1 MPNPLH
7 DLIVRQIKLNGPIT
21 IATYMDLCLGH
32 PEYGY
37 YRKGNPVGAAG
48 DFITAPEV
56 SQLFGEMVGIWA
68 ADIIVKL
75 GNPKK
80 IYLCEL
86 GPGHGTLMKDVMRVL
101 SKLGAAIEVH
111 LVEIS
116 ETLKAKQKNLL
127 CFPRENGDLGDVSD
141 PRLRGENKII
151 WHSSVETLP
160 DDAPIIFIANEFFDA
175 LSFRQAVKT
184 KVGWQEA
191 VIGLNGDQLAF
202 GLGSLLVGEDLPDAP
217 ENSVYEFSPARET
230 MWEEI
235 VARIKKQKGAALV
248 IDYGHLEP
256 KLVGTFQAVKNHQ
269 YANVLE
275 NPGEQDLTSHVD
287 FSILKHLAQSVQ
299 VDHFTTQS
307 EFLKIMGIEIR
318 AENLAHSNPSL
329 RENIMAG
336 LRRLVH
342 RDEMGQL
349 FKVIGISKCT

>member
-7 DLIVRQIKLNGPIT
+7 DLIVRQIKLNWPIT
-21 IATYMDLCLGH
+21 IATYMDLCLAH

-37 YRKGNPVGAAG
+37 YRTGNPVGAAG

-116 ETLKAKQKNLL
+116 ETLKAKQK
-127 CFPRENGDLGDVSD
+127 EVLGQVV
-141 PRLRGENKII
+141 

-235 VARIKKQKGAALV
+235 VARIDRQKGAALV

-256 KLVGTFQAVKNHQ
+256 KLVGTFQAVKNHR

-287 FSILKHLAQSVQ
+287 FSILKHLAKNVQ
-299 VDHFTTQS
+299 IDHFTTQS

>member
-7 DLIVRQIKLNGPIT
+7 DLIVRQIKINGPIT
-21 IATYMDLCLGH
+21 IATYMDLCLAH

-37 YRKGNPVGAAG
+37 YRTGNPVGAAG

-56 SQLFGEMVGIWA
+56 SQLFGEMVGIWT

-101 SKLGAAIEVH
+101 SKLGASIEVH

-116 ETLKAKQKNLL
+116 ETLKTKQK
-127 CFPRENGDLGDVSD
+127 EVLGQV
-141 PRLRGENKII
+141 I
-151 WHSSVETLP
+151 WHETIDTLP
-160 DDAPIIFIANEFFDA
+160 GDAPIIFIANEFFDA
-175 LSFRQAVKT
+175 LSFHQAVKT

-191 VIGLNGDQLAF
+191 VIGLSGDQLAF

-235 VARIKKQKGAALV
+235 VTRIDRQKGAALV

-256 KLVGTFQAVKNHQ
+256 KLVGTFQAVKNHR

-287 FSILKHLAQSVQ
+287 FSILKHLAKNVQ
-299 VDHFTTQS
+299 IDHFTTQS